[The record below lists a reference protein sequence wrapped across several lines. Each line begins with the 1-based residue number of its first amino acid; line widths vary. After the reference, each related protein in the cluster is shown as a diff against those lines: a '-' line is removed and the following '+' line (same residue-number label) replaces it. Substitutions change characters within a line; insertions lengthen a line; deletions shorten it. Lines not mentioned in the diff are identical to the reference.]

1 MVKSKLE
8 KPVYVVIKTESKPQM
23 ISRSKTINCAA
34 TTTDSA
40 ELQKIESEVPKSS
53 SQNKKEETI
62 ITENKRTRSWNS
74 SYDALLS
81 FDSEI
86 IFSIFEGMD
95 ITQFSNSAQQEI
107 RKNWKQTR
115 DFKIDEKIPIYQL
128 MHRT

>member
-1 MVKSKLE
+1 MKMIKSKLE
-8 KPVYVVIKTESKPQM
+8 KPVYVVIKTESKPQI
-23 ISRSKTINCAA
+23 ISRSKTINC
-34 TTTDSA
+34 TTDSA
-40 ELQKIESEVPKSS
+40 EQQIESSEIPKS
-53 SQNKKEETI
+53 QKKEEMI

>member
-34 TTTDSA
+34 TTTTDSA
-40 ELQKIESEVPKSS
+40 EQQKIENSEVPKT
-53 SQNKKEETI
+53 QNKKEEMI